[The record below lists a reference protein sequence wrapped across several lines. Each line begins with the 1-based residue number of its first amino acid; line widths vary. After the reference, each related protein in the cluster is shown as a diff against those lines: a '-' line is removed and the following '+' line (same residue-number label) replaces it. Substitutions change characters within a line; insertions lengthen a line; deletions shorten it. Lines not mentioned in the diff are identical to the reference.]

1 MKNVTVPLARIARRS
16 ATAALAVGAC
26 LSLTAGEANAGFFDF
41 LFQQPPPQY
50 SAPVYR
56 PMHVAPHL
64 KRRLV
69 TRKPKSFADKPHTP
83 ARVVSNYLDD
93 DSLQS
98 GDAVMTSEGLRIFT
112 GSSGLPHKTADF
124 AKVSDIKRLSGRQR
138 DALLAIDSR
147 SANAQLLSG
156 RSIAE
161 PGVSTGE
168 MIVDA
173 KGAKIRYVGP

>member
-1 MKNVTVPLARIARRS
+1 MKNVTVPLARIARRCAA
-16 ATAALAVGAC
+16 ATIAVGAC

-41 LFQQPPPQY
+41 LFQPPPQY

-56 PMHVAPHL
+56 PMHVAPHVK
-64 KRRLV
+64 KRVV
-69 TRKPKSFADKPHTP
+69 TRKPKAFADKPHTP

-93 DSLQS
+93 DSLQK

-124 AKVSDIKRLSGRQR
+124 ARVSDTKRLSGRQR
-138 DALLAIDSR
+138 DALLAIDTR
-147 SANAQLLSG
+147 GANGSLLSG

-161 PGVSTGE
+161 PGVSAGE